1 MQFQMKKAFKPIH
14 IVGSNGNMQGCK
26 STISV
31 PLDFN
36 YSDCED
42 GDAKDS
48 MFHVADKTF
57 ATVFLLNQIV
67 AMKKLLHDA

>member
-1 MQFQMKKAFKPIH
+1 
-14 IVGSNGNMQGCK
+14 MQGCK

-42 GDAKDS
+42 EDVKDS
-48 MFHVADKTF
+48 MFHVGDKTF